1 MQKLLTTHLNKLI
14 IAGVIILAA
23 VITLLASQVWL
34 TYFPAKSTTEYSS
47 DSEPAFES
55 IIMTGS
61 GSAISPTFTVPAD
74 EWAVQWT
81 YRPGDQDRGA
91 FYLHIIRVGENQ
103 TLVNSI
109 IAPDKK
115 DGVIHCRGS
124 GQYYI
129 QIGPSTVKIWKF
141 IIRAP

>member
-1 MQKLLTTHLNKLI
+1 MQSLLTTHLNKLI

-34 TYFPAKSTTEYSS
+34 TYFPPQSTKEYSEE
-47 DSEPAFES
+47 SEPEFES

-61 GSAISPTFTVPAD
+61 GSIISPTFTVPAD

-91 FYLHIIRVGENQ
+91 FYLHVIQVGEKQ

-109 IAPDKK
+109 IAPDKT
-115 DGVIHCRGS
+115 DGIIYCRGS

-141 IIRAP
+141 IIRSP